1 MDKETT
7 FCKITQNDQS
17 FGQCDIDTSANIINN
32 EDKLNLPATYYM
44 SEPTK
49 TNPNG
54 SIAVEET
61 RRLLNTGFYDG
72 AASTLAES
80 RLYSFYK
87 PIQKE
92 LFEKEQQYKKL
103 VFDNSSFIN
112 RFGKDYMLSKYNLE
126 RSKELYQ
133 MNKAQ
138 QEQDFNA
145 VLEHKYR
152 IEDLNKKLSAYSQP
166 EEGFVNSSANV
177 LASMARNAPEM
188 IGVAVGAGVVTA
200 ATGGTGLPA
209 YLATAGATVLEGA
222 IIYNDTYDIEAGD
235 MLENLADKNMTLD
248 QKLAVAED
256 YANISALIEASGSI
270 FGLAGM
276 GGRALTKGAAKLTG
290 EGLKKAATKE
300 AKKEIIDNIVKK
312 GLGEKLRDPQ
322 YLAFI
327 GKKMGEHVMSATG
340 EGAQEVT
347 QSVIQDAFVQ
357 AIEDGENPENIDL
370 MKNIWKV
377 LGDNSKTSQYGAL
390 FANTALASLFISGGI
405 AAGVKGAQTGYQK
418 LLARSMQG
426 MNAQQISE
434 QIIEMKKNSTAYGK
448 SPKAYGE
455 NTQAITE
462 AGNAPEQV
470 TIDANK
476 VLDVLDEA
484 EKKGNTELLEQLKNL
499 KITRENL
506 EKAVEGVGHIKID
519 FKEFDDVVLDPNNG
533 ELFQKIKGD
542 YTFDETTMT
551 AKEVG
556 ILVEQMKMKRPELA
570 MAEADPQSVFNTVM
584 NGLSKNKNFTP
595 RQVVHNAVLAQ
606 VMANRAS
613 TFEGGEIDSRKIAFD
628 LINTKQSL
636 LDKTKGLFMYIGQK
650 AKTTPLSQ
658 LSSALDLEKTGTDME
673 KIRQKTGWFKDP
685 KDNQWKYEI
694 SDKDANIDE
703 NVLNKMFSNKKKDV
717 TLKDVLKHDK
727 LFKAYPELANVK
739 VNYNSHLKNTR
750 GQVYTEKGKLVIDI
764 KKTSDLKGLKS
775 TLLHEVQHYIQRE
788 EGFARGGSPKA
799 YSTPLPDEL
808 KNSWKERYDIH
819 KFLWQK
825 LKDNNIKPNSENPSH
840 VAIQD
845 ARKFLNEIAKKDEAV
860 KEKLKRLDELDER
873 LKRVD
878 EGDRFMKYLN
888 IPGENE
894 ARDTQRRIELTDE
907 ERKKITPANLEGSRA
922 PIYTFEIEGEK
933 TDIQTTPR
941 TEDKDL
947 KIAGIFSKEQGQNI
961 IRLTEAVNPTT
972 FVHEFN
978 HLIINDM
985 LESFNGGKMTEYW
998 KKETMKIAKF
1008 VGAELKDGKLQFT
1021 EEQFEKVAEAF
1032 QTYMKEGKAPVDGL
1046 QDIFNRMMEWF
1057 IDVYK
1062 KLTMND
1068 VKLNKSIRSAFDS
1081 LLVSK
1086 EEMDQAIIDKNL
1098 RAIGRRPGMSEAE
1111 YQAYLSDLSELNRV
1125 STNKHIEAMRKKART
1140 AIEEKNQKKL
1150 AEIKATISAELD
1162 NRPDY
1167 QFRADV
1173 MTRKINGA
1181 DIPSEYKL
1189 KNPGLFT
1196 KENGVPLEQFLTD
1209 HADVVSNAADV
1220 VQLLN
1225 NLESKE
1231 DIVERESAA
1240 QFSEWLNEQYPEL
1253 AEVDAKIAAANDK
1266 LIRVRVKEYMMLH
1279 KIPMSQFNQYYNE
1292 LIRAGEE
1299 EIQSM
1304 NLRELVNI
1312 EKMQDLETK
1321 IVTKAR
1327 FAKNDSELANSMWH
1341 QAALNYILM
1350 RAKDIRVQVN
1360 RFNKHFDKYR
1370 YLPNENTIKRID
1382 AYDFDMITGIL
1393 NNFGFTNKKPR
1404 VKDVALTDRL
1414 YNWINGKLSGG
1425 FTDANLIREYVPTL
1439 GQQTETKFDKNNYHN
1454 FSVINTV
1461 VRFIESA
1468 SQAEKLQTE
1477 TDKRLLRE
1485 TDAQEVVDF
1494 QVNKNIDANAH
1505 SWWVDNV
1512 VMKEQLL
1519 KKIFPEKVFINY
1531 VLPFIDSMSLREQ
1544 RIEKNDAALYEALKN
1559 TVANR
1564 KKVFSIQLASGQLLN
1579 MTYEEL
1585 QVAVLN
1591 IDNMETW
1598 IASWNAQ
1605 KNVELNESDFL
1616 SMIEQAPQDMITD
1629 AQKIWNVFDSQKAEF
1644 REAQYKINGFLMDY
1658 VEPRKITL
1666 SDGREI
1672 QSGYF
1677 PRGKVPTA
1685 EKDFSSM
1692 VMSFNNNGMYSIGT
1706 DKFAKDRLTKSHKNL
1721 DLSINSIRSWLYHSA
1736 TVIDVG
1742 PNYNKLSKLI
1752 NNETLKQTMSADINK
1767 SLNDWMS
1774 YAIVG
1779 DNLNKFFSTLDMIS
1793 SVQILGWEP
1802 IKAIVQAL
1810 GFIPSIASVGIQWVA
1825 PQFLKMTTYGNMFSV
1840 KEVMKLSPYMK
1851 ERYEN
1856 AANHIASISESNQL
1870 IRSGKE
1876 LSDKLMNLAMWFTV
1890 QGDAFASY
1898 IVWNG
1903 AYEKALTQGK
1913 NENEAILLADSEVR
1927 TSQGDSTTVS
1937 RPKILQGEKR
1947 FLTKFASYF
1956 LAINSRISSAVIGKD
1971 RLEAV
1976 ATLMLAGVIGPIAE
1990 SMMRSLY
1997 EWGVGSDDDKDKWRK
2012 NKIRTFEDLFY
2023 YNAKGNITGSIG
2035 QSLVPVLGA
2044 GGYAA
2049 NLLTTGQAFDKPI
2062 AMLDYLYNLEKAAV
2076 YPIKAAYADTKQEK
2090 EKYLKQAKKS
2100 ALKSLTIPNKIVKM
2114 LTD

>member
-72 AASTLAES
+72 AAATLAES

-126 RSKELYQ
+126 RSQELYK

-390 FANTALASLFISGGI
+390 FANTALASLFISGGT

-584 NGLSKNKNFTP
+584 NSLSKNKNFTP

-628 LINTKQSL
+628 LINVKESFF
-636 LDKTKGLFMYIGQK
+636 DK
-650 AKTTPLSQ
+650 AK
-658 LSSALDLEKTGTDME
+658 
-673 KIRQKTGWFKDP
+673 
-685 KDNQWKYEI
+685 
-694 SDKDANIDE
+694 
-703 NVLNKMFSNKKKDV
+703 
-717 TLKDVLKHDK
+717 
-727 LFKAYPELANVK
+727 K
-739 VNYNSHLKNTR
+739 VVSK
-750 GQVYTEKGKLVIDI
+750 
-764 KKTSDLKGLKS
+764 
-775 TLLHEVQHYIQRE
+775 
-788 EGFARGGSPKA
+788 
-799 YSTPLPDEL
+799 
-808 KNSWKERYDIH
+808 
-819 KFLWQK
+819 
-825 LKDNNIKPNSENPSH
+825 
-840 VAIQD
+840 
-845 ARKFLNEIAKKDEAV
+845 V
-860 KEKLKRLDELDER
+860 KEKVIENKAEKIAKEYAESLNQNISDFHRRFAEAIINKDYVNLSELLLTGKGMNEKSKKMFEKVTGVKLPKTIKER
-873 LKRVD
+873 EKTLVEWAGINYDQYVQEKEKDV
-878 EGDRFMKYLN
+878 
-888 IPGENE
+888 
-894 ARDTQRRIELTDE
+894 E
-907 ERKKITPANLEGSRA
+907 ERKKRLAKEEEKRQFETYLAELEAKQYNVNGKIMSA
-922 PIYTFEIEGEK
+922 KEYIEGLINEGRHLETKKVGINTVYKLVSDKGYYDEFKRKNEK
-933 TDIQTTPR
+933 VYIDYLLSKKEEESVSDEELAHLFGDDALFQK
-941 TEDKDL
+941 TEH
-947 KIAGIFSKEQGQNI
+947 ISGAFSKEQGQNI
-961 IRLTEAVNPTT
+961 IRLTEAANPTT

-1173 MTRKINGA
+1173 MTRKINRA

-1327 FAKNDSELANSMWH
+1327 FAKTDSELANSMWH

-1439 GQQTETKFDKNNYHN
+1439 GQPTETKFDKNNYHN

-1903 AYEKALTQGK
+1903 AYEKALAQGK